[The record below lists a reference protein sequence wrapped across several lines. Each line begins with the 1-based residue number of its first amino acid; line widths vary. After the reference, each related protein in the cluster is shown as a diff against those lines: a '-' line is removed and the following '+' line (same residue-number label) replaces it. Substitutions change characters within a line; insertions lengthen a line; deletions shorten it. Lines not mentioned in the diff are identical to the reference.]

1 MALIVN
7 TYRQSVGAMRFI
19 GKKYTNNDRVDGHFG
34 AKWDEWRDNNLFDLI
49 EAQITGN
56 LTDTC
61 EDGDAHIGLMREEN
75 GNFENFEYWVGLFTP
90 EQTPVPEGFEYV
102 DFPKSELGVCWI
114 YGKEEDVFMLEGKCG
129 EKLQKEGF
137 EITGDWC
144 FERYACPRFTE
155 PDAKGNIIID
165 ICFYVK

>member
-19 GKKYTNNDRVDGHFG
+19 GKKYTNSDRVDGHFG
-34 AKWDEWRDNNLFDLI
+34 AKWDEWHAKNWYDLI
-49 EAQITGN
+49 ETQISGN
-56 LTDTC
+56 LTDTY
-61 EDGDAHIGLMREEN
+61 EDGDAHIGLMREE
-75 GNFENFEYWVGLFTP
+75 GDNFEYWIGTFTP
-90 EQTPVPEGFEYV
+90 EETPVPEGFDYV

-114 YGKEEDVFMLEGKCG
+114 YGKEADVFMLEGKCA
-129 EKLQKEGF
+129 ERLQKEGF

-144 FERYACPRFTE
+144 FERYASPRFTE